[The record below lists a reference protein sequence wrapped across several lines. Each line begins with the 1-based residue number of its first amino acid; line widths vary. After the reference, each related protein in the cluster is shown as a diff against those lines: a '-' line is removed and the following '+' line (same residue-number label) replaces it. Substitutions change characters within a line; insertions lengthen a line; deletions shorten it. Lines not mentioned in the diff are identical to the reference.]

1 MRNLSTEFRR
11 QLYYGNRKYLAY
23 ADITLTDGTELNLTN
38 SEIWSGGFSIE
49 QAVSDDDKFTA
60 LGSVIIGSATVIINN
75 IEETYSEYDFTNAT
89 VVLRVGLQLSSNTEI
104 IKLGTYRVDDAT
116 YNGGTITLSLLDYME
131 QFDRPYVTTLT
142 YPNRLDMILN
152 DCCTKCGVQLLTVD
166 FPNKT
171 TQITIPPDGNAVTF
185 REVVSWIA
193 TIAGCYAYCNENGQ
207 LVLDWFDT
215 DSLINNSGIDGGK
228 FDITT
233 ASRYQTGDSADGGGF
248 NPWSAGYPAVVD
260 GGEFTENLG
269 YHLIYN
275 LKSQNICVDDTV
287 ITGISLIM
295 DNVETTDGV
304 VTDGSDTN
312 KITITTQDKVSNFF
326 IGTEGYVIQIEGN
339 EFLHNDNMDVKTI
352 LRYLANKIIGLTF
365 CKMNITTV
373 NDPSIEAGDVAKVF
387 DRKGNEYNILVTR
400 ATFAIGRYQT
410 IVCGSDTP
418 LRNSATRFSQATK
431 NYIKSK
437 KLLKT
442 EQTTRTQLLEEV
454 ATALSEA
461 SGLNYYEEEQPDGT
475 KIYYLHDKPTL
486 AQSKVVWKLAKNAFG
501 VTNNYNGAHP
511 EQTVWNAGLAVSG
524 NLVANILSAHGVDA
538 DWITTGTISSKDGS
552 VSINLDNNTINL
564 KGVTSFTDFATKT
577 GLSRSGYTTI
587 SGSNITTGIIQSPL
601 IDPEDTSS
609 GRNFSLNLLNG
620 QLTMKKG
627 SIDIGDGAFKV
638 TTAGIL
644 TANGATI
651 NGTIWSTTGTDYAKI
666 EDARLQGGKMSVNG
680 SMTSYGAPTGYLS
693 FNQLYTNTGRYGIR
707 VAGRGMLAL
716 MTEYLGIS
724 RYYEHYEN
732 ATIEIGQSKTIS
744 YVSNVSL
751 TLDKTWIQDVYSGQ
765 DVAVV
770 TGVSVNLTKTDVK
783 FTKGVMV
790 TQ

>member
-142 YPNRLDMILN
+142 YPNRLDLILN

-171 TQITIPPDGNAVTF
+171 NQITIPPDGNAVTF

-215 DSLINNSGIDGGK
+215 DSLINNSGTDGGK

-233 ASRYQTGDSADGGGF
+233 ASRYQTGDTADGGQF

-304 VTDGSDTN
+304 VTDGSGTN

-365 CKMNITTV
+365 RKMNVTKV
-373 NDPSIEAGDVAKVF
+373 DDPSIEAGDVAKVF

-418 LRNSATRFSQATK
+418 LRNSAARFSEATK
-431 NYIKSK
+431 NYVKSK
-437 KLLKT
+437 KLLKV
-442 EQTTRTQLLEEV
+442 EQTSRELAYQE
-454 ATALSEA
+454 LSEA
-461 SGLNYYEEEQPDGT
+461 LAGVGMFSTDITDPTTGAT
-475 KIYYLHDKPTL
+475 THYLHNKPL
-486 AQSKVVWKLAKNAFG
+486 LSDSKIVWKMTSEAFG
-501 VTNNYNGAHP
+501 VTTNYNGD
-511 EQTVWNAGLAVSG
+511 QTVWNAGLTATG
-524 NLVANILSAHGVDA
+524 TALLQRIYAIGIDA
-538 DWITTGTISSKDGS
+538 DYVKTGKVQSKDGS
-552 VSINLDNNTINL
+552 VSIDLDNNTINL
-564 KGVTSFTDFATKT
+564 KGVTSFTDFATKS
-577 GLSRSGYTTI
+577 GLAQSNYTTI
-587 SGSNITTGIIQSPL
+587 NGSNITTGTIKDANSN
-601 IDPEDTSS
+601 TV
-609 GRNFSLNLLNG
+609 FNLSDG
-620 QLTMKKG
+620 SLTMKKG
-627 SIDIGDGAFKV
+627 SINIGSGTFVVNTTGA
-638 TTAGIL
+638 L
-644 TANGATI
+644 TATSANIRGKILSIT
-651 NGTIWSTTGTDYAKI
+651 STDYAKI
-666 EDARLQGGKMSVNG
+666 EDARLSGGRVNNG
-680 SMTSYGAPTGYLS
+680 SQGSATGYIG
-693 FNQLYTNTGRYGIR
+693 FNQMLTNVGYGTR
-707 VAGRGMLAL
+707 VAGLNMIAL
-716 MTEYLGIS
+716 LTPNFGIGAYRSYTQDATIYLG
-724 RYYEHYEN
+724 R
-732 ATIEIGQSKTIS
+732 TKDLS
-744 YVSNVSL
+744 YVEDIDSVNVDVD
-751 TLDKTWIQDVYSGQ
+751 LDQEWIWDSKGNR

-770 TGVSVNLTKTDVK
+770 TGVTVSVTVNPTI
-783 FTKGVMV
+783 KGLGFEKGLMV
-790 TQ
+790 TE